1 MKSSKSN
8 GNGSRTSQ
16 NGAALILSVDDEPGI
31 LATRQAILE
40 CEGYAVLSAADG
52 DQALTYFETRAI
64 DLVLLDYV
72 MPGMNGGAVCREMKK
87 VKPHV
92 PVIMVSA
99 NLVDGDTLKR
109 VDHFISKGDSP
120 RLLLE
125 KVREHLTR
133 CGALATSIQPDKR
146 TRASH
151 LRPQLGPS

>member
-1 MKSSKSN
+1 M
-8 GNGSRTSQ
+8 
-16 NGAALILSVDDEPGI
+16 DDEPGI

-52 DQALTYFETRAI
+52 DQAFVLLSSHSI

>member
-1 MKSSKSN
+1 
-8 GNGSRTSQ
+8 
-16 NGAALILSVDDEPGI
+16 
-31 LATRQAILE
+31 
-40 CEGYAVLSAADG
+40 VLSAADG

-87 VKPHV
+87 AKPHV

-99 NLVDGDTLKR
+99 NLVDGHTLKR
-109 VDHFISKGDSP
+109 VDRFISKGDSP

-151 LRPQLGPS
+151 